1 MSLHHGAVKSLA
13 GASRCETPYSSAVT
27 IKRGTG
33 RQALIEATAKV
44 LRDGRE
50 VQVSE
55 VAAEAGVSHTLVYRH
70 FPEGGREELIAEG
83 YAHLFRGLARD
94 DTAELFDI
102 LDRQGPDP
110 EALQEYAAKLLSPRR
125 RDARSG
131 RLLALSQALAG
142 ELVAERVEEARQ
154 ELVDEF
160 ARRLRMYDSRWTQEE
175 AHAAAL
181 YLLAIPLGL
190 TAIGGRDLGSAKR
203 DEVAR
208 HMVLTLLA
216 MLASHD

>member
-1 MSLHHGAVKSLA
+1 MA
-13 GASRCETPYSSAVT
+13 

-33 RQALIEATAKV
+33 RQALIEATAQV
-44 LRDGRE
+44 LREGRE

-55 VAAEAGVSHTLVYRH
+55 IAAEAGVSHTLVYRH
-70 FPEGGREELIAEG
+70 FPDGGREELIAEA

-94 DTAELFDI
+94 DTDELFDI
-102 LDRQGPDP
+102 LDRQGPDSD
-110 EALQEYAAKLLSPRR
+110 ALHAYAVRLLSPRR

-131 RLLALSQALAG
+131 RLLALAQALAN
-142 ELVAERVEEARQ
+142 EAIADRVEEARQ
-154 ELVDEF
+154 ELVEEF
-160 ARRLRMYDSRWTQEE
+160 ARRLRMYDSRWADEE
-175 AHAAAL
+175 ARAAAL

-190 TAIGGRDLGSAKR
+190 SAIGGRDLGAVKR

-208 HMVLTLLA
+208 HMVSTLLA